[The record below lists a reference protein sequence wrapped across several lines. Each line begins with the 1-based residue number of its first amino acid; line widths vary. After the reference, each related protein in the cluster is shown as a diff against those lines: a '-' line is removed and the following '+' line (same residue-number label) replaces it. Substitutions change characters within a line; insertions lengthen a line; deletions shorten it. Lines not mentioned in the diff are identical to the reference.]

1 MTTMTND
8 STEPRVMRND
18 RAATGETQL
27 GEFRPGDEAPRPNQ
41 RSGRWLK
48 LLALLLAG
56 ALAVWWWMKWKSLS
70 APPAPAP
77 TAAIAPAPAPAVAA
91 PASPV
96 VTAPAAPAS
105 AVETEPKPVAAT
117 LTSAADIRA
126 ALTDLLSAKTV
137 TTWLQLDD
145 FPRRLVSTVDN
156 LGREQAAS
164 RLWPVVPTA
173 GRFTVADEQGRKTIS
188 PDNAKRYAPFVQA
201 LESVDSA
208 AAADLYVRMLP
219 ALQRAYEEL
228 GFPQRRFHTRLIEV
242 IDHLVAAPAPSATT
256 EVRLTEVRG
265 EIPST
270 RPWVRYE
277 YVDPALESA
286 SAGHKLMLRIGADH
300 QRRVKAKLKSL
311 RAELVQ
317 RAKAQ

>member
-1 MTTMTND
+1 MTIMTND

-27 GEFRPGDEAPRPNQ
+27 GDFRPGDEAPRPNQ

-105 AVETEPKPVAAT
+105 AVETEPKTVAT
-117 LTSAADIRA
+117 LASAADIRA

-137 TTWLQLDD
+137 TTWLQLDE
-145 FPRRLVSTVDN
+145 FPRRVVGTVDN
-156 LGREQAAS
+156 LARDHAAL
-164 RLWPVVPTA
+164 RLWPVFPTT
-173 GRFTVADEQGRKTIS
+173 GRFLVSDAQGRKTIHA
-188 PDNAKRYAPFVQA
+188 DNAKRYAPFV
-201 LESVDSA
+201 LVFEGIDNA
-208 AAADLYVRMLP
+208 AAASLYVGMLP
-219 ALQRAYEEL
+219 ILQRAYADL
-228 GFPQRRFHTRLIEV
+228 GFPQSRFHTRLLEV
-242 IDHLVAAPAPSATT
+242 IDHLLAAPAPNEPV
-256 EVRLTEVRG
+256 EVQLTQVRG
-265 EIPST
+265 EVPST
-270 RPWVRYE
+270 RPWVRFE
-277 YVDPALESA
+277 FADPALESA
-286 SAGHKLMLRIGADH
+286 TAGHKIMLRMGAEH
-300 QRRVKAKLKSL
+300 QRRVKVKLKAL
-311 RAELVQ
+311 RAALVE
-317 RAKAQ
+317 RAKI